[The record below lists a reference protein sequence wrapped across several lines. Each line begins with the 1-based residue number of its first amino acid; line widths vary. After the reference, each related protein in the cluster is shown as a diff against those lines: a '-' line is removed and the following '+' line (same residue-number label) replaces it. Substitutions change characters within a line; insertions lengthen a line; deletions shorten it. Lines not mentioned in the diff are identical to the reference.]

1 MVVVC
6 PDAAVLINS
15 LLSFSMLAKENKIR
29 KEYEE
34 ERREGTGDRGEGRS
48 EEGKGVRTNLQICWE
63 QVTWRRQQSC
73 KLDNSVWITTMQICN
88 PFS

>member
-1 MVVVC
+1 MIESLNMVVVC

-34 ERREGTGDRGEGRS
+34 ERREGTGDRERGEGG
-48 EEGKGVRTNLQICWE
+48 GKGSEN
-63 QVTWRRQQSC
+63 
-73 KLDNSVWITTMQICN
+73 
-88 PFS
+88 